1 MVRRNPNPTQCRT
14 RILKSVL
21 AKLADTDLQSAMLA
35 PPQRR
40 RRNPIRKH
48 RPLAERRR
56 VDLARK
62 HRQLDRERAGLRR
75 YQLWLSDRAVE
86 GLIKQLIITGE
97 LSDEQAYDHRK
108 LEAALTTA
116 FERQGLVWEL

>member
-1 MVRRNPNPTQCRT
+1 MPDAD
-14 RILKSVL
+14 LKSVL
-21 AKLADTDLQSAMLA
+21 AKLADADLQSVMSA

-40 RRNPIRKH
+40 RSNPIRKQR

-86 GLIKQLIITGE
+86 GLITQLIITGE
-97 LSDEQAYDHRK
+97 LTDEQAYDHHK